1 MSELWGFA
9 SGMQQASHD
18 SQSQMLTNLQMQ
30 EGAQK
35 LAAGDIAIKQA
46 DLQLQSQQKMLSL
59 LQGAQATRSSTGS
72 PGQQASA
79 QSESLASNMD
89 MLANFA
95 LESGMPEQAKEYAN
109 SASSIRKNQSS
120 VEQNQ
125 AKLQQQHAQI
135 TGSLMENV
143 HDQTS
148 FDNAL
153 MIYQLETGQKSPFA
167 GQRYSPQLAD
177 QIKNRASTILQQSTI
192 KMNDAKAREAE
203 AQTEDAKHRQPL
215 IDSQK
220 KEADARTA
228 YLEKHGGTAN
238 LPSAGDLKSV
248 TDLIASSYDVDT
260 IQDAANARVL
270 ARPIAEAAKQMM
282 QENPALTQSAAARRA
297 YQEALT
303 RGDLAGLTPKKPM
316 SGSDPE
322 KPLSMPKNQKGLKE
336 NQWYTD
342 PNFGDNKPR
351 VYRDGQFWTRE
362 EMEAQGTTDD
372 DNAPAKGGDDDDETE
387 E

>member
-1 MSELWGFA
+1 MSELWGWA
-9 SGMQQASHD
+9 SGQQQASHD
-18 SQSQMLTNLQMQ
+18 QQSQMLTNLQLN

-46 DLQLQSQQKMLSL
+46 DIQLQSQQKMLSL

-109 SASSIRKNQSS
+109 SASTIRKNQAS
-120 VEQNQ
+120 VEENQ
-125 AKLQQQHAQI
+125 AKLQQQHASI
-135 TGSLMENV
+135 TGTLMENV
-143 HDQTS
+143 HDQQS

-167 GQRYSPQLAD
+167 GQKYSPQLAD
-177 QIKNRASTILQQSTI
+177 QIRNRASTILQQSQI
-192 KMNDAKAREAE
+192 KLNDAKTKEAD
-203 AQTEDAKHRQPL
+203 AQTQDAKARQPL
-215 IDSQK
+215 IDAQK
-220 KEADARTA
+220 READARTE
-228 YLEKHGGTAN
+228 YLEKHGGAAN

-248 TDLIASSYDVDT
+248 TDLISSSYDVDT
-260 IQDAANARVL
+260 SQDAANARVL
-270 ARPIAEAAKQMM
+270 ARPVAERAKEMM
-282 QENPALTQSAAARRA
+282 QENPSLTQSAAARRA

-303 RGDLAGLTPKKPM
+303 RGDFAGLTPKRSMP
-316 SGSDPE
+316 GSDPE
-322 KPLSMPKNQKGLKE
+322 KPRPMPKNQKGLKE

-342 PNFGDNKPR
+342 SNFGDNEPR
-351 VYRDGQFWTRE
+351 VYRDGQFWTRA

-372 DNAPAKGGDDDDETE
+372 DNAPAKDDDEDE
-387 E
+387 

>member
-1 MSELWGFA
+1 MSELWGWA
-9 SGMQQASHD
+9 SGEQQASHD
-18 SQSQMLTNLQMQ
+18 QQSQMLTNLQLS

-46 DLQLQSQQKMLSL
+46 DIQLQSQQKILSL

-109 SASSIRKNQSS
+109 SASTIRKNQAS
-120 VEQNQ
+120 VEENQ
-125 AKLQQQHAQI
+125 AKLQQQHATI

-143 HDQTS
+143 HDQQS

-167 GQRYSPQLAD
+167 GQRYTPQLAD
-177 QIKNRASTILQQSTI
+177 QIRNRASTILQQSTI
-192 KMNDAKAREAE
+192 KLNDAKTKEAE
-203 AQTEDAKHRQPL
+203 AQTQDAKARQPL
-215 IDSQK
+215 IDAQK
-220 KEADARTA
+220 READARTEF
-228 YLEKHGGTAN
+228 LQKHGGAAN
-238 LPSAGDLKSV
+238 LPSAGDLKAV
-248 TDLIASSYDVDT
+248 TDLIGSSYDVDT
-260 IQDAANARVL
+260 TQDAANARVL
-270 ARPIAEAAKQMM
+270 ARPIAESAKQMM
-282 QENPALTQSAAARRA
+282 QENPSLTQSAAVRRA

-303 RGDLAGLTPKKPM
+303 RGDLAGLTPKKSMP
-316 SGSDPE
+316 GSDPE
-322 KPLSMPKNQKGLKE
+322 KPRTMPKNQKGLKE

-342 PNFGDNKPR
+342 PNFGDNQPR
-351 VYRDGQFWTRE
+351 VYRDGQFWTRA
-362 EMEAQGTTDD
+362 EMEAQGATDD
-372 DNAPAKGGDDDDETE
+372 DNAPAKDDDDDGDE
-387 E
+387 

>member
-1 MSELWGFA
+1 MSELWGFQ
-9 SGMQQASHD
+9 SGQQQAEQTQDQHL
-18 SQSQMLTNLQMQ
+18 LTNLQLS

-46 DLQLQSQQKMLSL
+46 DIQLQSQQKMLSL
-59 LQGAQATRSSTGS
+59 LQGAQATKSSTGS

-109 SASSIRKNQSS
+109 SASTIRKNQAS
-120 VEQNQ
+120 VEENQ
-125 AKLQQQHAQI
+125 AKLQQQHATI

-143 HDQTS
+143 HDQQS

-167 GQRYSPQLAD
+167 GQRYTPQLAD
-177 QIKNRASTILQQSTI
+177 QIKNRATTILQQSSI
-192 KMNDAKAREAE
+192 KLNDAKTKEAE
-203 AQTEDAKHRQPL
+203 AQTQDAKARQPL
-215 IDSQK
+215 IDAQK
-220 KEADARTA
+220 READARTE
-228 YLEKHGGTAN
+228 YLQKHGGAAGLPTA
-238 LPSAGDLKSV
+238 SDLKGV
-248 TDLIASSYDVDT
+248 TDLISSSYDVDT
-260 IQDAANARVL
+260 TQDAANARVL
-270 ARPIAEAAKQMM
+270 ARPVAEAAKQMM
-282 QENPALTQSAAARRA
+282 QENPALTPSAAYRRA

-303 RGDLAGLTPKKPM
+303 RGDFAGLTPKKSMP
-316 SGSDPE
+316 GSDPE
-322 KPLSMPKNQKGLKE
+322 KPRPMPKNQKGLKE

-342 PNFGDNKPR
+342 PNFGDDKPR

-362 EMEAQGTTDD
+362 EMEAQGKDDD
-372 DNAPAKGGDDDDETE
+372 DNAPAKDADDEDE
-387 E
+387 

>member
-9 SGMQQASHD
+9 SGIQQAQQ
-18 SQSQMLTNLQMQ
+18 SQQNQMLTNLQLS

-46 DLQLQSQQKMLSL
+46 DIQLQSQQRMLSL
-59 LQGAQATRSSTGS
+59 LQGAQATRSSSGS

-79 QSESLASNMD
+79 QSESLALNMD

-109 SASSIRKNQSS
+109 SASTIRKNQAS
-120 VEQNQ
+120 VEENQ
-125 AKLQQQHAQI
+125 AKLQQQHAMI

-143 HDQTS
+143 HDQQS

-153 MIYQLETGQKSPFA
+153 MIYQLETGQKSPFS

-177 QIKNRASTILQQSTI
+177 QIRNRASTILQQSAI
-192 KMNDAKAREAE
+192 KLNDARAKEAS
-203 AQTEDAKHRQPL
+203 AQTEDAKARQPL
-215 IDSQK
+215 IEAQK
-220 KEADARTA
+220 READARTA
-228 YLEKHGGTAN
+228 YLEKHGGAAN
-238 LPSAGDLKSV
+238 LPSASDLKSV

-260 IQDAANARVL
+260 TQDAANARVI
-270 ARPIAEAAKQMM
+270 ARPIAERSKELM
-282 QENPALTQSAAARRA
+282 QGNPSLTQSAAARRA

-303 RGDLAGLTPKKPM
+303 RGDLAGLTPKRSMP
-316 SGSDPE
+316 GSDPE
-322 KPLSMPKNQKGLKE
+322 KPLKIPKNQKGLKE

-342 PNFGDNKPR
+342 PNFGDNEPR
-351 VYRDGQFWTRE
+351 VYRDGQFWTRG
-362 EMEAQGTTDD
+362 EMEAQGDSDD
-372 DNAPAKGGDDDDETE
+372 DSAPAKDTEDED
-387 E
+387 